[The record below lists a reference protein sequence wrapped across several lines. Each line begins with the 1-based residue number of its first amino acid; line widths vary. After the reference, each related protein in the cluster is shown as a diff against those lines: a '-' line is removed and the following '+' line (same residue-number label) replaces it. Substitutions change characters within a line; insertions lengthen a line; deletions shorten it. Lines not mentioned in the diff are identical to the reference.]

1 MQRGPSSCQLTKD
14 QNTAERIAKTP
25 ADRIPD
31 ARRGRP
37 GFAVLP
43 RRIVND
49 SVMPKSKTPR
59 AAKFANKETRE

>member
-1 MQRGPSSCQLTKD
+1 LAKD

-43 RRIVND
+43 RRIASD
-49 SVMPKSKTPR
+49 SVTPKNKTPR
-59 AAKFANKETRE
+59 PAKVAKKETRE

>member
-1 MQRGPSSCQLTKD
+1 LAKD
-14 QNTAERIAKTP
+14 QNRANRIVKTP

-31 ARRGRP
+31 PRKGRP

-43 RRIVND
+43 RRIASD
-49 SVMPKSKTPR
+49 SDMPKNKRPK

>member
-1 MQRGPSSCQLTKD
+1 MAKD
-14 QNTAERIAKTP
+14 QYTAKRIAKTP
-25 ADRIPD
+25 ADRNPD
-31 ARRGRP
+31 PRRGRP

-49 SVMPKSKTPR
+49 SVIPKSKTPR